1 MLSVGLGFCFPL
13 LSVIERELSLTALSG
28 ASGRCPRSHRRT
40 HSAVMD
46 LRAPVLR
53 ALEAAGVSTP
63 PEPLVALLRG
73 HMSSAAISQT
83 IASHTKARVQER
95 AADAERFAALHEELR
110 SRGVKDLDRL
120 TMFLQRVSDEK
131 AVMQMLRSESEARA
145 NGSDF
150 AV

>member
-1 MLSVGLGFCFPL
+1 MRYGQQEGHSPRPPTPAGPRAQSHRDRSRRAFPVLSVGLGFCFPL

-95 AADAERFAALHEELR
+95 AADAHVDESFALFY
-110 SRGVKDLDRL
+110 V
-120 TMFLQRVSDEK
+120 
-131 AVMQMLRSESEARA
+131 
-145 NGSDF
+145 
-150 AV
+150 